1 MTVARTICL
10 GFLGVITVGTLLLM
24 LPISLAD
31 GSWNSLV
38 TALFTATSATCVTG
52 LIVVD
57 TGSYYSFWGQLIIV
71 ALIQVGG
78 LGYMTANTFLLILL
92 GRRSKVRYRIALQ
105 ESLDSAGLSSVSQ
118 LLKSIIALTVVL
130 ELTGIFALMTIFVP
144 EFGWQGGLWPSI
156 FHSISAFNNAGF
168 SLFEDSLM
176 RYVNVSH
183 MTIIITLLIILGGIG
198 YQVMMEFFFWL
209 QGFFN
214 QNKKRFRFS
223 LHVKIVTSTTIVL
236 LLIGFLGFFASE
248 LYNPETL
255 FPLAWGDRLEA
266 AWFQSVTTR
275 TAGFN
280 TIDIGQMTTAGL
292 FLTIALMFIGA
303 SPGSTGGG
311 IKTTTFR
318 VLITC
323 TKSVLQ
329 GRESVVLYERR
340 VPMDL
345 IMKAVA
351 VAVGSI
357 MIVSGSTM
365 ILAISEPELQ
375 FINIF
380 FETISAFAT
389 VGLSTGITS
398 SFSTF
403 GALVITL
410 LMYAGRVGILISMAA
425 LLGDPTPSA
434 LDYADEDLLVG

>member
-31 GSWNSLV
+31 GSWNSWV

-57 TGSYYSFWGQLIIV
+57 TGSYYSFWGQLIIL

-105 ESLDSAGLSSVSQ
+105 ESLDSAGLSSISQ
-118 LLKSIIALTVVL
+118 LLKSIVGLTFVL
-130 ELTGIFALMTIFVP
+130 ELTGVFALMTIFIP
-144 EFGWQGGLWPSI
+144 EFGWTSGLWKSI

-176 RYVNVSH
+176 GYVDVYPI
-183 MTIIITLLIILGGIG
+183 TIIVTLLIILGGIG
-198 YQVMMEFFFWL
+198 YQVMMEGFFWVKSRIS
-209 QGFFN
+209 Q
-214 QNKKRFRFS
+214 QEKRFRFS
-223 LHVKIVTSTTIVL
+223 LHVKVVTSTTLFL
-236 LLIGFLGFFASE
+236 LIIGFLGFFASE

-255 FPLAWGDRLEA
+255 WTLSWVNKLQA

-280 TIDIGQMTTAGL
+280 SIDIGRMTTAGL
-292 FLTIALMFIGA
+292 FLTIALMFIGS

-318 VLITC
+318 VLLTC

-329 GRESVVLYERR
+329 GRENVVLYERR
-340 VPMDL
+340 VPNEL
-345 IMKAVA
+345 IMKAVG

-357 MIVSGSTM
+357 MIISSATM
-365 ILAISEPELQ
+365 ILAISEPNLQ

-410 LMYAGRVGILISMAA
+410 LMYTGRVGILISMAA

-434 LDYADEDLLVG
+434 LEYADEDLLVG

>member
-118 LLKSIIALTVVL
+118 LLKSIVALTVIL

-144 EFGWQGGLWPSI
+144 EFGWPGGLWPSI

-168 SLFEDSLM
+168 SLFENSLM
-176 RYVNVSH
+176 GYVDVSQ

-198 YQVMMEFFFWL
+198 YQVMMEVFFWL

-214 QNKKRFRFS
+214 KSKKRFRFS
-223 LHVKIVTSTTIVL
+223 LHVKVVTSTTMVL

-255 FPLAWGDRLEA
+255 LALSWGDKLQA

-280 TIDIGQMTTAGL
+280 SIDIGQMTTAGL
-292 FLTIALMFIGA
+292 FLTIALMFVGA

-318 VLITC
+318 VLMTC

-329 GRESVVLYERR
+329 GRENVILYERR

-351 VAVGSI
+351 VAVGSM
-357 MIVSGSTM
+357 MIVSLSTM
-365 ILAISEPELQ
+365 VLAISEPSLQ

-410 LMYAGRVGILISMAA
+410 LMYSGRVGILISMAA
-425 LLGDPTPSA
+425 LLGDPKPSA

>member
-1 MTVARTICL
+1 MTVARTICS

-31 GSWNSLV
+31 GSWNSWV

-57 TGSYYSFWGQLIIV
+57 TGSYYSFWGQLTIL

-105 ESLDSAGLSSVSQ
+105 DSLDSAGLSSVSQ
-118 LLKSIIALTVVL
+118 LLKSIVGLTLLL
-130 ELTGIFALMTIFVP
+130 ELTGIFALMTLFVP
-144 EFGWQGGLWPSI
+144 EFGWTKGLWQSI

-176 RYVNVSH
+176 RYVNVFPV
-183 MTIIITLLIILGGIG
+183 TIMITLLIILGGIG
-198 YQVMMEFFFWL
+198 YQVMMEVFFWW
-209 QGFFN
+209 QSRFKKN
-214 QNKKRFRFS
+214 EKRFRFS
-223 LHVKIVTSTTIVL
+223 LHVKVVTSTTAL
-236 LLIGFLGFFASE
+236 LLILGFLGFFASE

-255 FPLAWGDRLEA
+255 LPLSWGNKLQA

-292 FLTIALMFIGA
+292 FLTIALMFIGS

-318 VLITC
+318 VLLTC

-329 GRESVVLYERR
+329 GRENVVIYERR
-340 VPMDL
+340 VPIEL
-345 IMKAVA
+345 IMKAVG

-357 MIVSGSTM
+357 MIISASTM
-365 ILAISEPELQ
+365 ILAISEPNLQ

-403 GALVITL
+403 GALVITV
-410 LMYAGRVGILISMAA
+410 LMYAGRVGILILMAA
-425 LLGDPTPSA
+425 LLGDPKPSA
-434 LDYADEDLLVG
+434 LEYPDEDLLVG

>member
-57 TGSYYSFWGQLIIV
+57 TGSYYSFWGQLIILT
-71 ALIQVGG
+71 LIQVGG
-78 LGYMTANTFLLILL
+78 LGYMTANTFLLVLL
-92 GRRSKVRYRIALQ
+92 GRRSRVRYRIALQ
-105 ESLDSAGLSSVSQ
+105 ESLDSGGVSSVSQ
-118 LLKSIIALTVVL
+118 LLKSIIGLTVVL
-130 ELTGIFALMTIFVP
+130 ELTGVFALMTIFIP
-144 EFGWQGGLWPSI
+144 EFGWFDGLWKAI

-168 SLFEDSLM
+168 SLFENSLM
-176 RYVNVSH
+176 RYIRLPQI
-183 MTIIITLLIILGGIG
+183 TIIITLLIILGGIG
-198 YQVMMEFFFWL
+198 YQVMMEAFFWL
-209 QGFFN
+209 KSN
-214 QNKKRFRFS
+214 LKPNEKRFRFS
-223 LHVKIVTSTTIVL
+223 LHVKIVTSTTVIL
-236 LLIGFLGFFASE
+236 LLVGFLGFFASE
-248 LYNPETL
+248 LGNPNTL
-255 FPLAWGDRLEA
+255 YPLSWLNTLVA

-280 TIDIGQMTTAGL
+280 TIDIGEMTTAGL

-318 VLITC
+318 VLATC

-329 GRESVVLYERR
+329 GRENVIIYERR
-340 VPMDL
+340 VPIEL

-351 VAVGSI
+351 VTVGSI
-357 MIVSGSTM
+357 SVIAVSTM
-365 ILAISEPELQ
+365 ILAISEPSIP
-375 FINIF
+375 FIDLF

-389 VGLSTGITS
+389 VGLSTGITAN
-398 SFSTF
+398 FSMF
-403 GALVITL
+403 GALIITI
-410 LMYAGRVGILISMAA
+410 LMYAGRVGILILMAA
-425 LLGDPTPSA
+425 LLGDPKPSV
-434 LDYADEDLLVG
+434 LDYPDEDLLVG

>member
-10 GFLGVITVGTLLLM
+10 GFLGVISVGTLLLM
-24 LPISLAD
+24 LPVSLAD
-31 GSWNSLV
+31 GSWNSFV

-78 LGYMTANTFLLILL
+78 LGYMTANTFLLLLL
-92 GRRSKVRYRIALQ
+92 GRRSRVRYRIALQ
-105 ESLDSAGLSSVSQ
+105 ESLDSGGVSSVSQ
-118 LLKSIIALTVVL
+118 LLKSIIGLTVVL
-130 ELTGIFALMTIFVP
+130 ELTGVFVLMTIFIP
-144 EFGWQGGLWPSI
+144 EFGWTYGMWQSV

-176 RYVNVSH
+176 GYSDLPR
-183 MTIIITLLIILGGIG
+183 MTVFITFLIILGGIG
-198 YQVMMEFFFWL
+198 YQVMMEAFFWI
-209 QGFFN
+209 QN
-214 QNKKRFRFS
+214 QFQTDKKRFRFS
-223 LHVKIVTSTTIVL
+223 LHVKIATSTTITL
-236 LLIGFLGFFASE
+236 LLVGFLGFFASE
-248 LYNPETL
+248 LSNAETL
-255 FPLAWGDRLEA
+255 QPLSWSNKILA

-280 TIDIGQMTTAGL
+280 TIDTGQMTTAGL

-318 VLITC
+318 ILTTC

-329 GRESVVLYERR
+329 GRENVILYERR
-340 VPMDL
+340 VAMEL

-351 VAVGSI
+351 VTVGSI
-357 MIVSGSTM
+357 SIVALSTM
-365 ILAISEPELQ
+365 ILAISEPSLP
-375 FINIF
+375 FINLF

-389 VGLSTGITS
+389 VGLSTGITAD
-398 SFSTF
+398 FSTF
-403 GALVITL
+403 GALIITL
-410 LMYAGRVGILISMAA
+410 LMYAGRVGILILMAA
-425 LLGDPTPSA
+425 LLGDPKPSV
-434 LDYADEDLLVG
+434 LDYPDEDLLVG

>member
-10 GFLGVITVGTLLLM
+10 GFLSVITIGTILLM
-24 LPISLAD
+24 FPLSLTD

-57 TGSYYSFWGQLIIV
+57 TGSYYSFWGQLIILT
-71 ALIQVGG
+71 LIQVGG

-105 ESLDSAGLSSVSQ
+105 DSLDSAGLSSVSQ
-118 LLKSIIALTVVL
+118 LLKSIVGLTIIL
-130 ELTGIFALMTIFVP
+130 ELTGIFGLMTIFVP
-144 EFGWQGGLWPSI
+144 ESGWRTGIWQSI

-176 RYVNVSH
+176 GYANVAR
-183 MTIIITLLIILGGIG
+183 MTWIISPLIILGGIG
-198 YQVMMEFFFWL
+198 YQVMMEAFFAL
-209 QGFFN
+209 QS
-214 QNKKRFRFS
+214 KLKKSSKRFRFS
-223 LHVKIVTSTTIVL
+223 LHVKIVTSTTL
-236 LLIGFLGFFASE
+236 MLLIVGFFGFFVSE
-248 LYNPETL
+248 LYNPNTL
-255 FPLAWGDRLEA
+255 LGLSWPNKLLA
-266 AWFQSVTTR
+266 AWFQSVTIR

-280 TIDIGQMTTAGL
+280 SIDVGGMTTAGL

-329 GRESVVLYERR
+329 GRENAVIYERR
-340 VPMDL
+340 IPIEL

-357 MIVSGSTM
+357 SVVTLSTI
-365 ILAISEPELQ
+365 ILAISEPNLE
-375 FINIF
+375 FIGIF

-398 SFSTF
+398 QFSIF

-410 LMYAGRVGILISMAA
+410 LMYAGRVGILILMAA
-425 LLGDPTPSA
+425 LLGDPKPSA
-434 LDYADEDLLVG
+434 LEYPDEDLLVG

>member
-31 GSWNSLV
+31 GSWNSLI

-78 LGYMTANTFLLILL
+78 LGYMTANTFLLLLL
-92 GRRSKVRYRIALQ
+92 GRRSRVRYRIALQ
-105 ESLDSAGLSSVSQ
+105 ESLDSGGVSSVSQ
-118 LLKSIIALTVVL
+118 LLQSIIALTVLL
-130 ELTGIFALMTIFVP
+130 ELTGVFALMTIFIP
-144 EFGWQGGLWPSI
+144 EFGWTYGLWQSI
-156 FHSISAFNNAGF
+156 FHSVSAFNNAGF
-168 SLFEDSLM
+168 SLFEDSLAG
-176 RYVNVSH
+176 YINLPQ
-183 MTIIITLLIILGGIG
+183 MTIFITILIILGGIG
-198 YQVMMEFFFWL
+198 YQVMMEAFFWL
-209 QGFFN
+209 KSQIKP
-214 QNKKRFRFS
+214 NKKRFRFS
-223 LHVKIVTSTTIVL
+223 LHVKIVSSTTLML
-236 LLIGFLGFFASE
+236 LLIGSWGFFASE
-248 LYNPETL
+248 FGNPNTL
-255 FPLAWGDRLEA
+255 EPLSWLHKITA

-280 TIDIGQMTTAGL
+280 TIDIGKMTTAGL

-329 GRESVVLYERR
+329 GRENVILYERR
-340 VPMDL
+340 VPTEL

-351 VAVGSI
+351 VTVGSI
-357 MIVSGSTM
+357 SIVSLSTM
-365 ILAISEPELQ
+365 ILAILEPRVP
-375 FINIF
+375 FIDLL
-380 FETISAFAT
+380 FETVSAFAT
-389 VGLSTGITS
+389 VGLSTGITAD
-398 SFSTF
+398 FSIV
-403 GALVITL
+403 GALIITL
-410 LMYAGRVGILISMAA
+410 LMYAGRVGVLILMAA
-425 LLGDPTPSA
+425 LLGDPKPSV
-434 LDYADEDLLVG
+434 LDYPDEDLLVG